1 MEIDILIRTLALSI
15 YKEWFNNYLSIEVF
29 AEKNGLEKEHA
40 EELLSVCRKIAYTH
54 HPSK

>member
-15 YKEWFNNYLSIEVF
+15 YKEWFNNHLSIKVF
-29 AEKNGLEKEHA
+29 AEKNGLEQKHA

>member
-15 YKEWFNNYLSIEVF
+15 YKEWFNNYLSIKVF
-29 AEKNGLEKEHA
+29 AEKNGLEQKHA